1 MDKLVRQIELPLAKR
16 VIERAGLYIVQKKDL
31 ERLAEVAADA
41 YQDYPLHN
49 WFTGGVYDP
58 VASKLIMQIS
68 LKTMTE
74 DAIIYAALSIEGV
87 QNLADVQIAEY
98 PKPQTTLEMLME
110 SLGGTTPSV
119 LAGTPFEN
127 IEAAFNTAQATETG
141 KTYAR
146 LPYEYVIR

>member
-1 MDKLVRQIELPLAKR
+1 M
-16 VIERAGLYIVQKKDL
+16 QKTV
-31 ERLAEVAADA
+31 ENVYAR
-41 YQDYPLHN
+41 
-49 WFTGGVYDP
+49 FTGI
-58 VASKLIMQIS
+58 VAEGRDMTPETVES
-68 LKTMTE
+68 LAQGRVWTGAEAVANGLADEIGSIE

-87 QNLADVQIAEY
+87 ENLADVQIAEY

-127 IEAAFNTAQATETG
+127 IEAAFKTAQATETG